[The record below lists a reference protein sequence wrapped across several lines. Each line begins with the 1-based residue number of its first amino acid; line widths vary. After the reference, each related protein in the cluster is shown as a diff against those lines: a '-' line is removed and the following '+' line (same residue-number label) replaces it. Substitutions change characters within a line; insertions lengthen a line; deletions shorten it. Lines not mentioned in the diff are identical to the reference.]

1 MSRTLAFL
9 VWSDQLFSFLRVV
22 PLRHRL
28 RRKYCRAEIN

>member
-9 VWSDQLFSFLRVV
+9 YGGDQLFSIFRVV

-28 RRKYCRAEIN
+28 RRKHVRAEIN